1 MVDEKKVV
9 KLPHNLILEDRRAL
23 SVSGVAD
30 IDSFDEQSVILF
42 TDLGELTVKG
52 FNLHINKLNEMC
64 IRDSGKAFPFPV
76 GTGNG
81 GRWGKRVL
89 SVPLSCLPTKDGV
102 GLHYCGKPADDFKP

>member
-52 FNLHINKLNEMC
+52 FNLHINKLNV
-64 IRDSGKAFPFPV
+64 D
-76 GTGNG
+76 TGELTLEGEIYSLSYADEQPQKNG
-81 GRWGKRVL
+81 GFL
-89 SVPLSCLPTKDGV
+89 SKI
-102 GLHYCGKPADDFKP
+102 FK

>member
-1 MVDEKKVV
+1 MEVKKMVDEKKVV

-52 FNLHINKLNEMC
+52 FNLHINKLNV
-64 IRDSGKAFPFPV
+64 D
-76 GTGNG
+76 TGELTLEGEIYSLSYADEQPQKG
-81 GRWGKRVL
+81 GGFL
-89 SVPLSCLPTKDGV
+89 SKI
-102 GLHYCGKPADDFKP
+102 FK

>member
-52 FNLHINKLNEMC
+52 FNLHINKLNV
-64 IRDSGKAFPFPV
+64 D
-76 GTGNG
+76 TGELTLEGEVTSWVRSENCW
-81 GRWGKRVL
+81 RR
-89 SVPLSCLPTKDGV
+89 
-102 GLHYCGKPADDFKP
+102 

>member
-52 FNLHINKLNEMC
+52 YNLHINKLNV
-64 IRDSGKAFPFPV
+64 D
-76 GTGNG
+76 TGELTLEGEIYSLSYADEQPQKNG
-81 GRWGKRVL
+81 GFL
-89 SVPLSCLPTKDGV
+89 SKI
-102 GLHYCGKPADDFKP
+102 FK